1 VKGEYDVQKI
11 KKMKGIH
18 KKDIVVMLRN
28 LLLVAA
34 SDGKI
39 EKTELNTIYTFSK
52 EFGFSK
58 QDLVLLVGQMEI
70 Q

>member
-1 VKGEYDVQKI
+1 ME
-11 KKMKGIH
+11 GIH
-18 KKDIVVMLRN
+18 KKDIVVMHRN
-28 LLLVAA
+28 LLLIAV
-34 SDGKI
+34 SDGEI
-39 EKTELNTIYTFSK
+39 EKTELDTIYTFSK

>member
-1 VKGEYDVQKI
+1 LNSINSAKGEYDVRKI
-11 KKMKGIH
+11 KEMEGIH

-39 EKTELNTIYTFSK
+39 EKTEQKWF
-52 EFGFSK
+52 
-58 QDLVLLVGQMEI
+58 M
-70 Q
+70 